1 MNQLKLIAFFFL
13 ITTPAFAHPGHDATG
28 FSAGILH
35 PLFGLDHILAMV
47 AVGLWAALRGGRAIL
62 VWPVAFV
69 GAMLAGFGLAQFGF
83 VVPVLETMIAASVI
97 GLGTVLALGLGAP
110 VLLGTGLIAT
120 FGLVHG
126 FAHGQEVSGSVPAF
140 AAGFAIATATL
151 HAAGLALGVVAIRL
165 SSALPLRI
173 AGAGIALA
181 GMAMI
186 SGLG

>member
-1 MNQLKLIAFFFL
+1 MNQLKLSAFLLL
-13 ITTPAFAHPGHDATG
+13 ISSSAFAHPGHDATG
-28 FSAGILH
+28 FAAGLLH
-35 PLFGLDHILAMV
+35 PIFGLDHILAMV

-97 GLGTVLALGLGAP
+97 GLGAVLALGLGAP
-110 VLLGTGLIAT
+110 VLLGAGFIAA

-126 FAHGQEVSGSVPAF
+126 LAHGQEVSGSVPAF
-140 AAGFAIATATL
+140 AAGFAIATAGL
-151 HAAGLALGVVAIRL
+151 HAAGLALGFAAIRL

-186 SGLG
+186 SGVI